1 MLGRHKLIILITAI
15 LLIPVLL
22 GMTPVH
28 LVHKLSSGCPYA
40 HSKEIQRSDSCLF
53 HSLVPH
59 DDLASVTLNS
69 IPFDH
74 ELMTWFD
81 FKPLVS
87 NSVHP
92 DFFINSIPLRC

>member
-1 MLGRHKLIILITAI
+1 MLGRHKLLILIPAI

-28 LVHKLSSGCPYA
+28 LAHKLSSGCPYS
-40 HSKEIQRSDSCLF
+40 HSKQIQRSDSCLF

-59 DDLASVTLNS
+59 DDLTSVTLNS
-69 IPFDH
+69 IPFGH
-74 ELMTWFD
+74 ELMTSFD
-81 FKPLVS
+81 LKALVS

-92 DFFINSIPLRC
+92 NIFINSIPLRC